1 MTTNLTLQPPENK
14 KEDNRDD
21 LQQFVIDQV
30 LNELG
35 IPDNLFRVDA
45 KHLWD
50 DRYRVNVYCSLTQNR
65 ALNEIRITDSFHVT
79 VDDDKI
85 SSMPPISRK
94 YN

>member
-1 MTTNLTLQPPENK
+1 MTNLTLQPPEQK
-14 KEDNRDD
+14 QKDDNDD

-30 LNELG
+30 LNQLG

-50 DRYRVNVYCSLTQNR
+50 DKYRVNVFCSLSQDR
-65 ALNEIRITDSFHVT
+65 ALNDIRITDSFHVT
-79 VDDDKI
+79 VDDDQI
-85 SSMPPISRK
+85 HSAPPIRRK